1 MIFIQIKSMA
11 GVNYVRASDV
21 IAVQFSDPQRC
32 SIMMAGGIS
41 ISCTEPASVI
51 AERIEAAAGEQD
63 KTAGAAD
70 ATQKG

>member
-1 MIFIQIKSMA
+1 MVFIQIKSMA

-41 ISCTEPASVI
+41 LSCTEPASVI
-51 AERIEAAAGEQD
+51 AERIETAVGEYD
-63 KTAGAAD
+63 KTTGDAA
-70 ATQKG
+70 TERV